1 MEQTPETE
9 LRPIYKP
16 TSKYNLQDALGL
28 KNEKQRWLAYL
39 EIMRECLYEKNV
51 DFTADY
57 RSQKHTI
64 TAQIVRSFKK
74 KAPDFPITAA
84 DWAVK
89 EMLVSTI
96 QNKRYY
102 LKKKKNELENNL
114 RVPPQNSPALQDCPP
129 PSPQAQQDPPSP
141 VEPSDEQV
149 QIRPPVEPS
158 DEQVQIRPPEPRTDE
173 QVQMVHK
180 RSQNKLQERKNKS
193 FSNNKRKRDK
203 VNSLNET
210 IENKDKEITQLKRQ
224 KTFASK
230 RGSARQVVAD
240 YIKELEKKV
249 QELQEQVNGMDW
261 AYRDDQRELLRVHNE
276 LKKAERKITRLEG
289 EERDE
294 EGQERR
300 QRRGQGRGKRGN
312 VVLQKSILPY
322 NFDSGEQ
329 PETEQPATD
338 KQEPLVLII
347 SPSVTSDDSSSGS
360 PSVGVGVSETFSNN
374 GTKKPNINNEFDN
387 DDRNEEQDHG
397 QDDQVKVLDT
407 NTDDAN
413 EDFCSTQ
420 KNDKKR
426 TKIDTSMRK
435 RAKPDEKILLAINKI
450 GGPTIDSNI
459 SDKAKSR

>member
-1 MEQTPETE
+1 MV
-9 LRPIYKP
+9 RH
-16 TSKYNLQDALGL
+16 
-28 KNEKQRWLAYL
+28 
-39 EIMRECLYEKNV
+39 
-51 DFTADY
+51 
-57 RSQKHTI
+57 RSQ
-64 TAQIVRSFKK
+64 RS
-74 KAPDFPITAA
+74 
-84 DWAVK
+84 K
-89 EMLVSTI
+89 E
-96 QNKRYY
+96 KRIARI
-102 LKKKKNELENNL
+102 K
-114 RVPPQNSPALQDCPP
+114 
-129 PSPQAQQDPPSP
+129 
-141 VEPSDEQV
+141 
-149 QIRPPVEPS
+149 
-158 DEQVQIRPPEPRTDE
+158 
-173 QVQMVHK
+173 
-180 RSQNKLQERKNKS
+180 
-193 FSNNKRKRDK
+193 
-203 VNSLNET
+203 
-210 IENKDKEITQLKRQ
+210 
-224 KTFASK
+224 SK

-249 QELQEQVNGMDW
+249 QGLQEQVNGMDR

-347 SPSVTSDDSSSGS
+347 SPSVTSDDGSSGS
-360 PSVGVGVSETFSNN
+360 PV
-374 GTKKPNINNEFDN
+374 
-387 DDRNEEQDHG
+387 NEEQDHG

-426 TKIDTSMRK
+426 MKIDTSMRK
-435 RAKPDEKILLAINKI
+435 RAKPGIV
-450 GGPTIDSNI
+450 
-459 SDKAKSR
+459 

>member
-1 MEQTPETE
+1 
-9 LRPIYKP
+9 
-16 TSKYNLQDALGL
+16 
-28 KNEKQRWLAYL
+28 
-39 EIMRECLYEKNV
+39 
-51 DFTADY
+51 
-57 RSQKHTI
+57 
-64 TAQIVRSFKK
+64 
-74 KAPDFPITAA
+74 
-84 DWAVK
+84 
-89 EMLVSTI
+89 
-96 QNKRYY
+96 
-102 LKKKKNELENNL
+102 
-114 RVPPQNSPALQDCPP
+114 
-129 PSPQAQQDPPSP
+129 
-141 VEPSDEQV
+141 
-149 QIRPPVEPS
+149 
-158 DEQVQIRPPEPRTDE
+158 
-173 QVQMVHK
+173 MVHK

-224 KTFASK
+224 KTFAVELYQQKFTMVRHRSQRSKENRITRIKSK
-230 RGSARQVVAD
+230 RGSACQVVAD

-249 QELQEQVNGMDW
+249 QELQEQVNGMDR

-347 SPSVTSDDSSSGS
+347 SPSVTSDDGS
-360 PSVGVGVSETFSNN
+360 LVLLV
-374 GTKKPNINNEFDN
+374 
-387 DDRNEEQDHG
+387 NEEQDHG

>member
-39 EIMRECLYEKNV
+39 EIMRE
-51 DFTADY
+51 F
-57 RSQKHTI
+57 
-64 TAQIVRSFKK
+64 RSFKK
-74 KAPDFPITAA
+74 KAPVFPITAA

-114 RVPPQNSPALQDCPP
+114 RVPPQNSPALQDRPP

-158 DEQVQIRPPEPRTDE
+158 DEQVQIRPPEP
-173 QVQMVHK
+173 HG
-180 RSQNKLQERKNKS
+180 SQKTSNKLQERKNKS

-224 KTFASK
+224 KTFAVELYQQKFTMVRHRSQRSKEKRIARIKSK

-249 QELQEQVNGMDW
+249 QELQEQVNEG
-261 AYRDDQRELLRVHNE
+261 REE
-276 LKKAERKITRLEG
+276 
-289 EERDE
+289 DYSF
-294 EGQERR
+294 
-300 QRRGQGRGKRGN
+300 RRGGKG
-312 VVLQKSILPY
+312 
-322 NFDSGEQ
+322 
-329 PETEQPATD
+329 
-338 KQEPLVLII
+338 
-347 SPSVTSDDSSSGS
+347 
-360 PSVGVGVSETFSNN
+360 
-374 GTKKPNINNEFDN
+374 
-387 DDRNEEQDHG
+387 
-397 QDDQVKVLDT
+397 
-407 NTDDAN
+407 
-413 EDFCSTQ
+413 
-420 KNDKKR
+420 
-426 TKIDTSMRK
+426 
-435 RAKPDEKILLAINKI
+435 
-450 GGPTIDSNI
+450 
-459 SDKAKSR
+459 